1 MGMVQVDSLAPTLF
15 DGSPYDGGGPWND
28 GQLLSGD
35 GRRHLALLLFH
46 LRLHGGDHRDRVHPP
61 RTRGPVAQERL
72 SKAADLVR
80 HCVETCA
87 DSPCRFKDGDAD
99 GREGAGG
106 GGRGTSH
113 GAPRRRH
120 HPTRASSGGGCS
132 VQGGPRTEAL
142 METMMPMAEKV

>member
-1 MGMVQVDSLAPTLF
+1 MEVAHGMTGSSSAVMVAAT
-15 DGSPYDGGGPWND
+15 SPYSFSI
-28 GQLLSGD
+28 SGSTVETIKTVPT
-35 GRRHLALLLFH
+35 R
-46 LRLHGGDHRDRVHPP
+46 
-61 RTRGPVAQERL
+61 RGPVAQERL

-142 METMMPMAEKV
+142 METMMSMAEKV